1 MIYEKSEIS
10 GWTLDQIQQAKKWS
24 RASTAEVKQTI
35 LERRAKGIAKKE
47 AVKTIQPPA
56 IAWPNGAGFIHL
68 DAFEEYKSK
77 MTTQISRLS
86 AGGVSLS
93 FISIKDAIISAIPDR
108 DFKGELYT
116 QFGHVGS
123 LPGPTASGVFE
134 EFSVK
139 SIFDFKVF
147 KINHLLT

>member
-1 MIYEKSEIS
+1 
-10 GWTLDQIQQAKKWS
+10 
-24 RASTAEVKQTI
+24 
-35 LERRAKGIAKKE
+35 
-47 AVKTIQPPA
+47 
-56 IAWPNGAGFIHL
+56 
-68 DAFEEYKSK
+68 

-123 LPGPTASGVFE
+123 LPGPTATVLPKNF
-134 EFSVK
+134 
-139 SIFDFKVF
+139 
-147 KINHLLT
+147 L